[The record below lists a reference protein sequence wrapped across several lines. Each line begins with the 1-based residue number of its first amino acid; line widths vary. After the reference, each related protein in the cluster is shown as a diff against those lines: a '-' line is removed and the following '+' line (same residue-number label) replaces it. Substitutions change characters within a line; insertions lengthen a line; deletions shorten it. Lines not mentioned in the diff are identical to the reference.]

1 MQQTHIHMHVILV
14 LTDKL
19 MEQYYN
25 KDRNLVKL

>member
-14 LTDKL
+14 LTDIL

-25 KDRNLVKL
+25 RDKNLVNL